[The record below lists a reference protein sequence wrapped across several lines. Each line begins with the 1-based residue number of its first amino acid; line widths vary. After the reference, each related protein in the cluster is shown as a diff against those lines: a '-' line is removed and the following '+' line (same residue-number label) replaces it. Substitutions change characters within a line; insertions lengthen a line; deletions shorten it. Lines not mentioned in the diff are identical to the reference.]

1 MATTTRAK
9 KAPNLVLIP
18 SARLVTFQGVAVKVK
33 YDNKTK
39 KTVPAEDGAYPLT
52 LLIPLASNIDY
63 IKQAMNNAI
72 AAEDPSTP
80 MASWEKCI
88 KNGDKLIE
96 RNVKKNPDKSP
107 DRWSMYK
114 DMWVLEAKSKLPP
127 RFSIPEGGKTKDL
140 EDVNLINNVFYSG
153 CMVAAELNFVANKI
167 DTGKLDQDDNAIFN
181 YYINAYHNGV
191 LKIGDGERFG
201 RRSSQDVFKSVIGG
215 KTAANPTT
223 GDEDF

>member
-1 MATTTRAK
+1 MATVKAK

-39 KTVPAEDGAYPLT
+39 KTVPAEDGKYGLT
-52 LLIPLASNIDY
+52 LLIPLTDNIDY
-63 IKQAMNNAI
+63 IKQAMQTAI
-72 AAEDPSTP
+72 AAEDSREPI
-80 MASWEKCI
+80 AKWEKCI
-88 KNGDKLIE
+88 KNGDRIIE

-114 DMWVLEAKSKLPP
+114 GMWVLEAKSNLPP

-153 CMVAAELNFVANKI
+153 CMVAAELNIVANKI
-167 DTGKLDQDDNAIFN
+167 DTGKLDEHDEPVFN